1 MKKEAAKKQKK
12 FHLNR
17 YNFYKKKE
25 QEATA
30 LEKRI
35 GFKFRKEQ

>member
-1 MKKEAAKKQKK
+1 MKGKEAKKKKK

-25 QEATA
+25 EQAKTE
-30 LEKRI
+30 EKRI
-35 GFKFRKEQ
+35 GFKFRKDQ

>member
-1 MKKEAAKKQKK
+1 MKKDEAEKKKK

-25 QEATA
+25 EQADTE
-30 LEKRI
+30 EKRI
-35 GFKFRKEQ
+35 GFKFKKDQ